1 MSDEDGYEKPSDL
14 LNEFTGDTVKVVR
27 HDGSVIIGTL
37 HAFDN
42 HINLVLT
49 NATVY
54 PEGTDAQKQ
63 DDVGRFFQH
72 GGSVTD
78 VRSEEDDSGEDA
90 KETDKDKSGTTY
102 T

>member
-1 MSDEDGYEKPSDL
+1 MSDKDGYDKPFDL
-14 LNEFTGDTVKVVR
+14 LNEFTGDTVEVVR

-42 HINLVLT
+42 HINLALT
-49 NATVY
+49 DATIY

-63 DDVGRFFQH
+63 DDVGRFFQR

-78 VRSEEDDSGEDA
+78 VRPARGDNQ
-90 KETDKDKSGTTY
+90 
-102 T
+102 